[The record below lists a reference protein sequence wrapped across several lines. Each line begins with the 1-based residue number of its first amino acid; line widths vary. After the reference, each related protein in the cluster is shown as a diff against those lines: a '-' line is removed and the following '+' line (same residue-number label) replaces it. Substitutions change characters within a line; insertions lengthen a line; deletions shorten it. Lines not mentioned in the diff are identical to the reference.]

1 MRSASYPGA
10 NGHIQAAHR
19 KFGPSRTMPP
29 SRRMPHSSAIA
40 VAVITLSPV
49 TIRTVM
55 PAFCT
60 STIDSF
66 TF

>member
-1 MRSASYPGA
+1 
-10 NGHIQAAHR
+10 
-19 KFGPSRTMPP
+19 
-29 SRRMPHSSAIA
+29 
-40 VAVITLSPV
+40 VITLSPV